1 MPRAR
6 VASPINPL
14 ANLACARRSTA
25 APACT
30 TMTILHVTD
39 FHFNKR
45 WFDWL
50 LHRAADWLRTLFL
63 NPGRNPDAPFPNHL
77 LVRTEQISSQLFSAC
92 PGNSHDAGFFA
103 HEIIN
108 AESITA
114 MTAVA

>member
-1 MPRAR
+1 MRLTGR
-6 VASPINPL
+6 SL
-14 ANLACARRSTA
+14 ATL
-25 APACT
+25 
-30 TMTILHVTD
+30 MTIFNVTD